1 MKNPSPLSD
10 QSGRNILVIDDNA
23 ELRKMVTLFL
33 QRSGFTVS
41 GAENTENARS
51 LLNKEPFD
59 AVVTDVL
66 MPGEDGIQFLSKVH
80 KSYPEIPVILM
91 TGHAELQMALDAIK
105 NGAFDFIQKPFD
117 LDKLNTVVDK
127 AVNFSRQQ
135 RLEKKRQKELE
146 DALAERTAELGS
158 AKVELDLAHSKILQ
172 AARSKSDIKSG
183 TSHGNAESGNDY
195 KIISRVV

>member
-23 ELRKMVTLFL
+23 ELRKVVTLFL

>member
-1 MKNPSPLSD
+1 MKNPSQLSD

-23 ELRKMVTLFL
+23 ELRKVVTLFL

-41 GAENTENARS
+41 DAENTENARS

-105 NGAFDFIQKPFD
+105 NGAFAFIQKPFD

>member
-23 ELRKMVTLFL
+23 ELRKVVTLFL

-59 AVVTDVL
+59 AVLTDVL

-146 DALAERTAELGS
+146 NALAERTAELGS
-158 AKVELDLAHSKILQ
+158 AKVELDLAHSRILQ